1 MSSSRIGFKEASELY
16 QGMLTAS
23 DMGFLILDLNYDI
36 LHFSRQAKEMLQL
49 DEANLHF
56 LDYIDLP
63 NTEKAKRMLQTILA
77 EVHISDWEMILYNGV
92 TCNNIYFTGHLFN
105 AYIVLMLKPLN
116 TSVNKLQDVVI
127 QVNSELTN
135 STRELARK
143 QAQLQKANRQIQQM
157 HHILSE
163 KNELMKQDLRMAKIV
178 QKALLQ
184 KVTTPNEKVLLE
196 KIYHPAASVGG
207 DLYDV
212 VNINSSLTGILICD
226 VSGHGVAS
234 ALVMAVLKNIFRNHA
249 KDYQAPHLF
258 LEKMNQEFLEI
269 FGAHA
274 IELYAT
280 AFYMIIDTANHQLHY
295 SGAGQPYP
303 CYYSKTSSEELIA
316 PGFPVG
322 LFERGEYTSH
332 SRSYSPHDRLLLYT
346 DGFTDYLESA
356 TGMETDLSHYTWGS
370 IKAVFKQVEQD
381 LRSQAHHQAD
391 DVCLMVV
398 EFGA

>member
-1 MSSSRIGFKEASELY
+1 MSPSRIGFQEASALY

-23 DMGFLILDLNYDI
+23 DMGFLILDLHYEI
-36 LHFSRQAKEMLQL
+36 LHYSRQAKEMLQL
-49 DEANLHF
+49 EEDNLQF
-56 LDYIDLP
+56 LNYIDLP
-63 NTEKAKRMLQTILA
+63 NTEKAKRMLQTIMT
-77 EVHISDWEMILYNGV
+77 EVHISDWEMILYNGIS
-92 TCNNIYFTGHLFN
+92 CNNIYFTGHLFQD
-105 AYIVLMLKPLN
+105 YIVLMLKPLN

-184 KVTTPNEKVLLE
+184 KVIIPNEKIQLE

-212 VNINSSLTGILICD
+212 VNINEALTGILICD

-249 KDYQAPHLF
+249 KDYQHPHLF

-280 AFYMIIDTANHQLHY
+280 AFYMIIDTEQHRLLYA
-295 SGAGQPYP
+295 GAGQPYP
-303 CYYSKTSSEELIA
+303 CYYSPDASEELIA
-316 PGFPVG
+316 PGFPIG
-322 LFERGEYTSH
+322 LFEKGEYNSL
-332 SRSYSPHDRLLLYT
+332 SRAYAPNDRLLLYT

-356 TGMETDLSHYTWGS
+356 TGMETDLSHYNWGS
-370 IKAVFKQVEQD
+370 IKTVFKQVEQD

-391 DVCLMVV
+391 DVCLLII
-398 EFGA
+398 EFGS